1 MVGKLQAYDILVMLL
16 LNLHSKTLMAI
27 LSLRLYE
34 ILLFMQAHGKIP
46 NPT

>member
-1 MVGKLQAYDILVMLL
+1 MIGKLQAYDILMMIL

-34 ILLFMQAHGKIP
+34 IFLLMQAHGKIP